1 MYSPINE
8 MHPFETSTTVSTP
21 SMNEPTTFTPN
32 MELHTPNMD
41 YVRRF
46 SYADLLSNHSEAS
59 LSDYEQQTPSPSN
72 DYEEYIFHHQQQ
84 PSSLTHPLDEQKR
97 RMSMIEASTTC
108 YTSPILPLNYLNPN
122 HSIFSPNNNNNGS
135 IYYSPSPLSHPFQQQ
150 HQHQQHHPHQQQ
162 RSMSYSA
169 GDVLS
174 SMVPTTT
181 MFDYNHLSNMDNTM
195 NMNPIDTL
203 SNHHHNDL
211 LDSMNR
217 DRLNSVSS
225 ITSSPIPNNNTNT
238 NDNNGQQQ
246 VKVNK
251 NGKVKQCRSRGRRVS
266 SNPTNCAKMFTCKHD
281 DCGKVFKRSEHLKRH
296 IRSIHTLEKPFEC
309 PYQSCSKRFSRSDN
323 LNQHIRIHRHT
334 NKDKSNNNASSNNS
348 NSSRQPASFNMP
360 YV

>member
-8 MHPFETSTTVSTP
+8 MHPFETSTVSTP
-21 SMNEPTTFTPN
+21 STTTFTP

-46 SYADLLSNHSEAS
+46 SYAELLSNHSEAS

-72 DYEEYIFHHQQQ
+72 DYEEYIFHQH
-84 PSSLTHPLDEQKR
+84 PSSLAHPLDEQKR
-97 RMSMIEASTTC
+97 RMSMIEASTC
-108 YTSPILPLNYLNPN
+108 YTSPILPLNYLNP
-122 HSIFSPNNNNNGS
+122 HSIFSSHPSQGNNNNNNNTNHHPM
-135 IYYSPSPLSHPFQQQ
+135 YYSPSPLSHPFQPQQ
-150 HQHQQHHPHQQQ
+150 QQQQQQ

-174 SMVPTTT
+174 SMVPSNT
-181 MFDYNHLSNMDNTM
+181 MFDYNHLSTMEHPM
-195 NMNPIDTL
+195 NMNPLDTL
-203 SNHHHNDL
+203 SNHHHDL
-211 LDSMNR
+211 LESMNR

-225 ITSSPIPNNNTNT
+225 MPSPIPHHEHGNVMNTNT
-238 NDNNGQQQ
+238 NTTTTSHTNGQ
-246 VKVNK
+246 VKVTK

-334 NKDKSNNNASSNNS
+334 NKDKSNASSNS
-348 NSSRQPASFNMP
+348 TSSRQAASFNMP